1 MPRRVFG
8 VKSAEPFPTNAAMAV
23 GRRITRLACGGQSL
37 TDPFEVRRL
46 FPILLLQHDS
56 KSVPRRGGNK
66 KYKRVASIRS
76 DSSGRSD
83 PSRFV
88 GGWAGDGRVS
98 CTALGAPA
106 FPQRRVRPSRRK
118 TLTRGKRGRSVKLIL
133 HCSIKCT
140 DREVCR
146 EPSPGVEVAA
156 GPGHQTDKEDGACGD
171 SEGWPAGAGHEST
184 CKSA

>member
-1 MPRRVFG
+1 MLVTNVAWKLCGHFQTVILRHPPRRARERSDATPRLRRE
-8 VKSAEPFPTNAAMAV
+8 KPEPFPTNAAMAV

-106 FPQRRVRPSRRK
+106 FPQRGVRP
-118 TLTRGKRGRSVKLIL
+118 
-133 HCSIKCT
+133 
-140 DREVCR
+140 
-146 EPSPGVEVAA
+146 AA
-156 GPGHQTDKEDGACGD
+156 ERP
-171 SEGWPAGAGHEST
+171 
-184 CKSA
+184 